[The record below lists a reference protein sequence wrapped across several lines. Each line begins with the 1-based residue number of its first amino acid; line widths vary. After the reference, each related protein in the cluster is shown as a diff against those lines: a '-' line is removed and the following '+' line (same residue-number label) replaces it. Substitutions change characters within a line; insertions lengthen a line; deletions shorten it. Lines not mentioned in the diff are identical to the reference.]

1 MSRYRGYHGNTMA
14 TMAATGQARRR
25 YQYEPFASGFLHV
38 TPPDCYRMP
47 EIEGQDIYDVECVKE
62 VDRVMTWE
70 LSETI
75 VRLLW
80 NLLLQA
86 GHINATTRLYE
97 SCS

>member
-14 TMAATGQARRR
+14 TMAATDKRSVDINMSRLLQV
-25 YQYEPFASGFLHV
+25 LHV

-47 EIEGQDIYDVECVKE
+47 EIEGQHIYDVECVKE

-75 VRLLW
+75 ARLLW